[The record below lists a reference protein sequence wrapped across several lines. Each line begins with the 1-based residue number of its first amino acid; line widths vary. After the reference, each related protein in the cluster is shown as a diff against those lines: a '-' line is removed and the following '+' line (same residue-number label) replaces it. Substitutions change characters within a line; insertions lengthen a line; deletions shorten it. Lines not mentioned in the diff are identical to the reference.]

1 MGFRLLAGLRAA
13 SILVVSSL
21 PLSAEP
27 IHWNMATE
35 YPRDSVSGA
44 GVERFATE
52 LTQRSGGRIVVA
64 PSVDAEAGFK
74 GVALVNAI
82 EVGRL
87 AAGDSF
93 AGPLGE
99 VDPIFLLS
107 SLPFLATSFEDAQCL
122 YRAAQ
127 LTYAAT
133 LARHHLRLLYATPWP
148 PTGLWTKKPLLQLND
163 LKGMVLR
170 TYDET
175 SSQVF
180 KALGAEAASI
190 SFADAMLR
198 LKGGSL
204 QGVLSSGDGGAGRRL
219 WEYLPSFTAVNYA
232 VPLSLAVVHTHAFEA
247 LSPDLQQ
254 VVEAASSATDASQ
267 WQLVRTRVEA
277 DYAQMKVNGVTVSA
291 DLTAEFR
298 GQLAEAAKH
307 AIEAWKKTVGSIGS
321 DILAG
326 RCRTAH

>member
-1 MGFRLLAGLRAA
+1 MGSRLLAGLRAA
-13 SILVVSSL
+13 LIVIVCSL
-21 PLSAEP
+21 PLHAEP
-27 IHWNMATE
+27 IHWVAATE

-44 GVERFATE
+44 GVERFASE

-74 GVALVNAI
+74 GVALVKAI
-82 EVGRL
+82 EAGRL

-122 YRAAQ
+122 YRVARP
-127 LTYAAT
+127 TYAAT
-133 LARHHLRLLYATPWP
+133 LARHRLRLLYATPWP
-148 PTGLWTKKPLLQLND
+148 PTGLWTRTPVLQPND

-175 SSQVF
+175 SRQVF
-180 KALGAEAASI
+180 NALGAEAASI

-198 LKGGSL
+198 LRGGSL

-232 VPLSLAVVHTHAFEA
+232 VPLSLAVVHANAFAA
-247 LSPDLQQ
+247 LSRDLQQ
-254 VVEAASSATDASQ
+254 IVEAAGNGTEASQ
-267 WQLVRTRVEA
+267 WQL
-277 DYAQMKVNGVTVSA
+277 
-291 DLTAEFR
+291 
-298 GQLAEAAKH
+298 
-307 AIEAWKKTVGSIGS
+307 
-321 DILAG
+321 
-326 RCRTAH
+326 

>member
-13 SILVVSSL
+13 SILVVNSL

-27 IHWNMATE
+27 VYWTMATE

-52 LTQRSGGRIVVA
+52 LARRSGGRIVVA
-64 PSVDAEAGFK
+64 PSVDAGAGFK

-107 SLPFLATSFEDAQCL
+107 SLPFLATSVEDAQCL

-127 LTYAAT
+127 PTYAAT

-148 PTGLWTKKPLLQLND
+148 PTGLWSKTPALRSSD
-163 LKGMVLR
+163 LKGMALR

-190 SFADAMLR
+190 SFAEAMLR

-219 WEYLPSFTAVNYA
+219 WEYLPSFTAVSYA
-232 VPLSLAVVHTHAFEA
+232 VPLSLAMVHSNAFEA

-254 VVEAASSATDASQ
+254 VVEAASNATDASQ
-267 WQLVRTRVEA
+267 WQVVRTRVEA
-277 DYAQMKVNGVTVSA
+277 NYAQMKANGVTVSA
-291 DLTAEFR
+291 DLTPEFR
-298 GQLAEAAKH
+298 GQLAEAAKN
-307 AIEAWKKTVGSIGS
+307 AIEAWKKTVGSIGLE
-321 DILAG
+321 ILG